1 MFSAHPGVVTP
12 WWPAHMKA
20 LSEGG
25 AALLRE
31 GLGGQGVWG
40 RVGLPPGIQPA
51 AGEALSMLIVFLSK
65 KWTSCFH
72 G

>member
-1 MFSAHPGVVTP
+1 MFSAHPGVVMVAGTQ
-12 WWPAHMKA
+12 AHVKA

-40 RVGLPPGIQPA
+40 RVGLPPGYSPPQA
-51 AGEALSMLIVFLSK
+51 KLSA
-65 KWTSCFH
+65 C
-72 G
+72 

>member
-1 MFSAHPGVVTP
+1 MSVCVWKKTFPACAGHTCSALILGWSCVK
-12 WWPAHMKA
+12 ALKA

-40 RVGLPPGIQPA
+40 RVGLPLGYSPPQA
-51 AGEALSMLIVFLSK
+51 KLSA
-65 KWTSCFH
+65 C
-72 G
+72 